1 MTKAWT
7 INLRPRAKTPPR
19 GERDIP
25 LPSQESPPLPFL
37 FRAGSSSTSENEFSF
52 RTPLISVSPTPGP
65 DQREYALSTVPS
77 PRAVARSGDHTED
90 QLCDAA
96 AQLGVNSN
104 GGLSDFQDLSSAL
117 NESRLAQT
125 PRTARPSLTPLPDQR
140 DRSRGSTHRRSSS
153 GLKRYNVADEEPP
166 KDAFNSAEFQSALCL
181 AKALAG
187 ELADVLSSSPLHR
200 EEESKMHELHR
211 KAVALANFKP
221 TSTRVVGF
229 VGGAGAGKSS
239 VLNSLLDEVDLV
251 KSGSAGEACTCAATE
266 FHYHESDT
274 LSIQL
279 QLFDEDELLKQ
290 QMQLLRSYRHFH
302 LADLSEAEQD
312 NFGELARLAGDTFS
326 SLFQSQIPSQNT
338 LLNEDED
345 CLKSIFRR
353 LITELRP
360 SISHTVMTG
369 LTKEACSEKLRELTS
384 APASTGEP
392 ATRAAAW
399 PYIENIKV
407 FLNAQILKKGLIL
420 VDLPGL
426 RDINSARRNI
436 TELYIRKCNEIF
448 AVCPAARATDDE
460 TVQEIFR
467 MAEHLENISIIC
479 TNSEAINAKECKKD
493 WPGER
498 ADTINENLTAID
510 EHLYTIEELEEE
522 LESFIEEEH
531 PLHENTRILSE
542 LNANILKAK
551 KSEEA
556 CQFELQSFLI
566 KCRNDDLVKGL
577 RRKYRTDPSL
587 ADTNVF
593 CVSNTLYQKKRQAK
607 IEIAQ
612 AYINLSGIIDL
623 RRHCVSIVS
632 ANQHREASG
641 FMKTDIPKLLAAID
655 LWVQSGEDTWDGEL
669 RAAVKTAL
677 DDVEARLESAL
688 DRQAPFRNISQVLCQ
703 IFEAEVYETT
713 YSAFCR
719 QYGNYTT
726 NAVGHHDWNGEAN
739 GQMARH
745 MKSPWQTLVSRAQAE
760 EARITEFHTS
770 STNYV
775 AGKLENHTISSLAA
789 MAPLRHALYLEQ
801 DLLLDAVQNA
811 FESVS
816 LQLRQLR
823 TDAFSSLRTSYIG
836 LAMESSYDACNHE
849 SGTGS
854 HGRRK
859 AIITGAFG
867 NEDLFDG
874 IMKKLRTEF
883 KELAKTAQNDV
894 TAAVQSYLSE
904 IRNTLNLLRDENT
917 ANESQRDVAFHR
929 RVSNALKASQET
941 LRDVARRIEG

>member
-7 INLRPRAKTPPR
+7 
-19 GERDIP
+19 
-25 LPSQESPPLPFL
+25 
-37 FRAGSSSTSENEFSF
+37 
-52 RTPLISVSPTPGP
+52 
-65 DQREYALSTVPS
+65 
-77 PRAVARSGDHTED
+77 
-90 QLCDAA
+90 
-96 AQLGVNSN
+96 
-104 GGLSDFQDLSSAL
+104 
-117 NESRLAQT
+117 
-125 PRTARPSLTPLPDQR
+125 
-140 DRSRGSTHRRSSS
+140 
-153 GLKRYNVADEEPP
+153 
-166 KDAFNSAEFQSALCL
+166 DAFNSSEFQSALRL
-181 AKALAG
+181 AKAVAG

-200 EEESKMHELHR
+200 EEDSKMHELHR

-221 TSTRVVGF
+221 TATRVVGF

-251 KSGSAGEACTCAATE
+251 KSGSAGGACTCAATE

-312 NFGELARLAGDTFS
+312 NFGELARLAEDTFS

-384 APASTGEP
+384 APASSTGEP

-498 ADTINENLTAID
+498 ADTIGEKLTAIE

-531 PLHENTRILSE
+531 PLHENTRRLNE

-551 KSEEA
+551 KSEEV
-556 CQFELQSFLI
+556 CQF
-566 KCRNDDLVKGL
+566 D
-577 RRKYRTDPSL
+577 
-587 ADTNVF
+587 
-593 CVSNTLYQKKRQAK
+593 NTLYQKKRQAK
-607 IEIAQ
+607 MEIAQ

-677 DDVEARLESAL
+677 DDVEVRLESAL
-688 DRQAPFRNISQVLCQ
+688 DLQAPFRKISQVLCQ
-703 IFEAEVYETT
+703 IFEAEVYESMYSHCPIPSMVRST

-770 STNYV
+770 LTNYV

-789 MAPLRHALYLEQ
+789 LAPLRHALYLEQ

-811 FESVS
+811 FESAS

-823 TDAFSSLRTSYIG
+823 TNAFSSLRTSYIG

-849 SGTGS
+849 SGK
-854 HGRRK
+854 RK
-859 AIITGAFG
+859 AMITGAFG
-867 NEDLFDG
+867 NQDLFDG

-904 IRNTLNLLRDENT
+904 IGNTLNLLRDENT
-917 ANESQRDVAFHR
+917 ANESQRDAAFHR
-929 RVSNALKASQET
+929 RPL
-941 LRDVARRIEG
+941 G

>member
-1 MTKAWT
+1 
-7 INLRPRAKTPPR
+7 
-19 GERDIP
+19 
-25 LPSQESPPLPFL
+25 
-37 FRAGSSSTSENEFSF
+37 
-52 RTPLISVSPTPGP
+52 
-65 DQREYALSTVPS
+65 
-77 PRAVARSGDHTED
+77 
-90 QLCDAA
+90 
-96 AQLGVNSN
+96 
-104 GGLSDFQDLSSAL
+104 
-117 NESRLAQT
+117 
-125 PRTARPSLTPLPDQR
+125 
-140 DRSRGSTHRRSSS
+140 
-153 GLKRYNVADEEPP
+153 
-166 KDAFNSAEFQSALCL
+166 
-181 AKALAG
+181 
-187 ELADVLSSSPLHR
+187 
-200 EEESKMHELHR
+200 MHELHR

-221 TSTRVVGF
+221 TATRVVGF

-251 KSGSAGEACTCAATE
+251 KSGSAGGACTCAATE

-312 NFGELARLAGDTFS
+312 NFGELARLAEDTFS

-384 APASTGEP
+384 APASSTGEP

-498 ADTINENLTAID
+498 ADTIGEKLTAIE

-531 PLHENTRILSE
+531 PLHENTRRLNE

-551 KSEEA
+551 KSEEV
-556 CQFELQSFLI
+556 CQF
-566 KCRNDDLVKGL
+566 D
-577 RRKYRTDPSL
+577 
-587 ADTNVF
+587 
-593 CVSNTLYQKKRQAK
+593 NTLYQKKRQAK
-607 IEIAQ
+607 MEIAQ

-677 DDVEARLESAL
+677 DDVEVRLESAL
-688 DRQAPFRNISQVLCQ
+688 DLQAPFRKISQVLCQ
-703 IFEAEVYETT
+703 IFEAEVYEKRRVNEWSESAYAAAHQWSAWHHAT

-770 STNYV
+770 LTNYV

-789 MAPLRHALYLEQ
+789 LAPLRHALYLEQ

-811 FESVS
+811 FESAS
-816 LQLRQLR
+816 LQLR
-823 TDAFSSLRTSYIG
+823 
-836 LAMESSYDACNHE
+836 
-849 SGTGS
+849 
-854 HGRRK
+854 RK
-859 AIITGAFG
+859 AMITGAFG
-867 NEDLFDG
+867 NQDLFDG

-904 IRNTLNLLRDENT
+904 IGNTLNLLRDENT
-917 ANESQRDVAFHR
+917 ANESQRDAAFHR
-929 RVSNALKASQET
+929 RPL
-941 LRDVARRIEG
+941 G

>member
-1 MTKAWT
+1 
-7 INLRPRAKTPPR
+7 
-19 GERDIP
+19 
-25 LPSQESPPLPFL
+25 
-37 FRAGSSSTSENEFSF
+37 
-52 RTPLISVSPTPGP
+52 
-65 DQREYALSTVPS
+65 
-77 PRAVARSGDHTED
+77 
-90 QLCDAA
+90 
-96 AQLGVNSN
+96 
-104 GGLSDFQDLSSAL
+104 
-117 NESRLAQT
+117 
-125 PRTARPSLTPLPDQR
+125 
-140 DRSRGSTHRRSSS
+140 
-153 GLKRYNVADEEPP
+153 
-166 KDAFNSAEFQSALCL
+166 
-181 AKALAG
+181 
-187 ELADVLSSSPLHR
+187 
-200 EEESKMHELHR
+200 MHELHR

-221 TSTRVVGF
+221 TATRVVGF

-251 KSGSAGEACTCAATE
+251 KSGSAGGACTCAATE

-312 NFGELARLAGDTFS
+312 NFGELARLAEDTFS

-384 APASTGEP
+384 APASSTGEP

-498 ADTINENLTAID
+498 ADTIGEKLTAIE

-531 PLHENTRILSE
+531 PLHENTRRLNE

-551 KSEEA
+551 KSEEV

-607 IEIAQ
+607 MEIAQ

-688 DRQAPFRNISQVLCQ
+688 DLQAPFRKISQVLCQ
-703 IFEAEVYETT
+703 IFEAEVYEKRRVNEWSESAYAAAHQWSAWHHAT

-789 MAPLRHALYLEQ
+789 LAPLRHALYLEQ

-811 FESVS
+811 FESAS

-823 TDAFSSLRTSYIG
+823 TNAFSSLRTSYIG

-849 SGTGS
+849 SGTAS

-859 AIITGAFG
+859 AMITGAFG
-867 NEDLFDG
+867 NQDLFDG

-904 IRNTLNLLRDENT
+904 IGNTLNLLRDENT
-917 ANESQRDVAFHR
+917 ANESQRDAAFHR

-941 LRDVARRIEG
+941 LRDVARRIEA

>member
-1 MTKAWT
+1 
-7 INLRPRAKTPPR
+7 
-19 GERDIP
+19 
-25 LPSQESPPLPFL
+25 
-37 FRAGSSSTSENEFSF
+37 
-52 RTPLISVSPTPGP
+52 
-65 DQREYALSTVPS
+65 
-77 PRAVARSGDHTED
+77 
-90 QLCDAA
+90 
-96 AQLGVNSN
+96 
-104 GGLSDFQDLSSAL
+104 
-117 NESRLAQT
+117 
-125 PRTARPSLTPLPDQR
+125 
-140 DRSRGSTHRRSSS
+140 
-153 GLKRYNVADEEPP
+153 
-166 KDAFNSAEFQSALCL
+166 
-181 AKALAG
+181 
-187 ELADVLSSSPLHR
+187 
-200 EEESKMHELHR
+200 MHELHR
-211 KAVALANFKP
+211 KAVVLADFKP
-221 TSTRVVGF
+221 TATRVVGF

-251 KSGSAGEACTCAATE
+251 KSGSAGGACTCAATE

-274 LSIQL
+274 LSIEL

-312 NFGELARLAGDTFS
+312 NFGELARLAEDTFS
-326 SLFQSQIPSQNT
+326 SLFQSQLPSQST

-345 CLKSIFRR
+345 CLRSIFRR
-353 LITELRP
+353 LITNLRP

-369 LTKEACSEKLRELTS
+369 LTKQACSEKLRELTS
-384 APASTGEP
+384 APASSTGES

-498 ADTINENLTAID
+498 ADTIDEKLTTIE

-522 LESFIEEEH
+522 LESFPEEEH
-531 PLHENTRILSE
+531 PLHENTRRLNE

-551 KSEEA
+551 KSEEV
-556 CQFELQSFLI
+556 CQF
-566 KCRNDDLVKGL
+566 D
-577 RRKYRTDPSL
+577 
-587 ADTNVF
+587 
-593 CVSNTLYQKKRQAK
+593 NTLYQKKRQAK

-641 FMKTDIPKLLAAID
+641 FIKTDIPKLLAAID

-688 DRQAPFRNISQVLCQ
+688 DRQAPFRKISQVLCQ
-703 IFEAEVYETT
+703 VFEAEVYDKRRVNEWSESAYAAAHQWSAWHHAS

-719 QYGNYTT
+719 QYGNHTT
-726 NAVGHHDWNGEAN
+726 NAVGYHDWNGEAN

-745 MKSPWQTLVSRAQAE
+745 MKSPWQTLISRAQAE
-760 EARITEFHTS
+760 EVRITEFLTS

-789 MAPLRHALYLEQ
+789 MAPLRQALYLEQ

-811 FESVS
+811 FGSAS

-849 SGTGS
+849 SGAGS

-859 AIITGAFG
+859 AIITEAFG

-904 IRNTLNLLRDENT
+904 IGNTLNLLRDENT
-917 ANESQRDVAFHR
+917 ANESQRDAAFHR

-941 LRDVARRIEG
+941 LRDVARRIEA